1 MIHPMAS
8 ISRSD
13 AAAPPSKT
21 QSKPG
26 HESASR
32 ELRYELVVANHI
44 LFDQGIVDG
53 FGHVSVRHD
62 RDPQRFLL
70 ARNMAPGQVGEQDI
84 LEFGLDGAPLNAD
97 GRTVYLERFIHSE
110 IYRARPDAMAI
121 VHSHSH
127 SIVPLSISK
136 TARLRAVFH
145 MAGFIG
151 QEAPLFEIRDVVGS
165 ATDLLIS
172 NPALGAALAR
182 CCGDH
187 NIVLMRGHGSTVIG
201 PSLREAVYRAVYAE
215 LNARYQCEA
224 MKLGEIVCLS
234 KEEGE
239 AAIRNIEQQTA
250 RAWNLWREEAARKR
264 APTSASNDG
273 RA

>member
-1 MIHPMAS
+1 MIDPMAS
-8 ISRSD
+8 TSSSG
-13 AAAPPSKT
+13 AGAPPSTT
-21 QSKPG
+21 QAKRG
-26 HESASR
+26 HGSASQ
-32 ELRYELVVANHI
+32 ELLSELVVANHI
-44 LFDQGIVDG
+44 LFDQGVVDG

-62 RDPQRFLL
+62 RDPQKFLL
-70 ARNMAPGQVGEQDI
+70 ARNMAPGQVSEQDI
-84 LEFGLDGAPLNAD
+84 LEFDLDGAPLNAD

-110 IYRARPDAMAI
+110 IYRARPDATAI

-136 TARLRAVFH
+136 AARLRAVFH

-151 QEAPLFEIRDVVGS
+151 EEAPLFEIRDVAGP

-172 NPALGAALAR
+172 TPALGAALAR

-187 NIVLMRGHGSTVIG
+187 DIVLMRGHGSTVIG
-201 PSLREAVYRAVYAE
+201 ASLREAVYRAVYAE

-224 MKLGEIVCLS
+224 MKLGEVVYLS

-239 AAIRNIEQQTA
+239 AAVRNIERQTL
-250 RAWNLWREEAARKR
+250 RAWNLWSEEAARKR
-264 APTSASNDG
+264 AFHCADS
-273 RA
+273 

>member
-1 MIHPMAS
+1 MAS
-8 ISRSD
+8 TSSRS
-13 AAAPPSKT
+13 AALPKSR
-21 QSKPG
+21 SSHG
-26 HESASR
+26 VASD
-32 ELRYELVVANHI
+32 ELLADLVVANHI

-62 RDPQRFLL
+62 QDPARFLL
-70 ARNMAPGQVGEQDI
+70 ARNMAPGQVTPDDI
-84 LEFGLDGAPLNAD
+84 LEFDLDGAAVKAD
-97 GRTVYLERFIHSE
+97 GPPVYLERFIHSE

-151 QEAPLFEIRDVVGS
+151 EEAPLFEIRDTAGP

-172 NPALGAALAR
+172 NPGLGRALAQ
-182 CCGDH
+182 CCGSH

-201 PSLREAVYRAVYAE
+201 GSLRQAIYRVVYAE

-224 MKLGEIVCLS
+224 MGLGEVVYLT

-239 AAIRNIEQQTA
+239 AAVRTVEQQSN
-250 RAWNLWREEAARKR
+250 RAWNLWKEQAAQRRREA
-264 APTSASNDG
+264 
-273 RA
+273 

>member
-1 MIHPMAS
+1 MAS
-8 ISRSD
+8 TSSRS
-13 AAAPPSKT
+13 APLPKSR
-21 QSKPG
+21 SS
-26 HESASR
+26 HEGAR
-32 ELRYELVVANHI
+32 DELLADLVVANHI

-62 RDPQRFLL
+62 QDPARFLL
-70 ARNMAPGQVGEQDI
+70 ARNMAPGQVTPDDI
-84 LEFGLDGAPLNAD
+84 LEFDLDGAAVKAD
-97 GRTVYLERFIHSE
+97 GPPVYLERFIHSE

-151 QEAPLFEIRDVVGS
+151 EEAPLFEIRDTAGP

-172 NPALGAALAR
+172 NPGLGRALAQR
-182 CCGDH
+182 CGSH

-201 PSLREAVYRAVYAE
+201 GSLRQAIYRAVYAE

-224 MKLGEIVCLS
+224 MGLGEVIYLT

-239 AAIRNIEQQTA
+239 TAVRTVEQQSN
-250 RAWNLWREEAARKR
+250 RAWNLWKEQATQRRRRREA
-264 APTSASNDG
+264 
-273 RA
+273 